1 MGISRSPVG
10 TDGQMIVFVDIER
23 DALGTLLQCQRLDV
37 LQNFLP
43 QSEAL
48 KLLLNINFFK
58 VNFLRRQGKL
68 PAFKKEMWCRL
79 LVLRKFNLMFVPL
92 QLPPEKLCE
101 LLLVS

>member
-1 MGISRSPVG
+1 MGLQRFFIDVIVDVETPADGFENRSAMGISCSPVG

-58 VNFLRRQGKL
+58 VNLGRAVAK
-68 PAFKKEMWCRL
+68 
-79 LVLRKFNLMFVPL
+79 
-92 QLPPEKLCE
+92 
-101 LLLVS
+101 